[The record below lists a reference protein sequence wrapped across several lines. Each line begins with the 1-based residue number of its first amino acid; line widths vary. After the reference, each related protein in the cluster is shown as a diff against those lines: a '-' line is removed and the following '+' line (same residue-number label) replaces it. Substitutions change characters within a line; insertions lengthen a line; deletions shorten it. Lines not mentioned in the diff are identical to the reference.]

1 MKTRRRSHEHQGP
14 AVFSRNHSKYLVAAA
29 ARSARAPGTRV
40 TFRAEKK
47 WVSVSQTLKRIGSI
61 PIYFAVVGG
70 RPRVEYVATLCDI
83 RLDPRNGDSKTRE
96 LLRHSLP
103 ASAKGGAVG
112 DYSHQG
118 ARPDAIRDHRL
129 QASQP
134 AVSDCPAGKDQRR
147 GAAQQRLQVQ
157 LLRGSSR
164 GRSFIRCLSPADRQ
178 SRCSPRPLTA
188 FVDMTS
194 TVKGCRPNSVRVVNL
209 AQGES
214 EERTRA
220 AYRDVFPYI
229 GDEHFDFSGALEWVR
244 ALRDANGKP

>member
-1 MKTRRRSHEHQGP
+1 VKTRRRSHEHQGP

-103 ASAKGGAVG
+103 ASAKEGLWETTRTKGRVRTLYAITDCKRLNRPFPIARLVKISDGAPLSSGYRYSYSVVRPVG
-112 DYSHQG
+112 APSS
-118 ARPDAIRDHRL
+118 DASVQRTASRD
-129 QASQP
+129 A
-134 AVSDCPAGKDQRR
+134 RR
-147 GAAQQRLQVQ
+147 GR
-157 LLRGSSR
+157 
-164 GRSFIRCLSPADRQ
+164 
-178 SRCSPRPLTA
+178 
-188 FVDMTS
+188 
-194 TVKGCRPNSVRVVNL
+194 
-209 AQGES
+209 
-214 EERTRA
+214 
-220 AYRDVFPYI
+220 
-229 GDEHFDFSGALEWVR
+229 
-244 ALRDANGKP
+244 